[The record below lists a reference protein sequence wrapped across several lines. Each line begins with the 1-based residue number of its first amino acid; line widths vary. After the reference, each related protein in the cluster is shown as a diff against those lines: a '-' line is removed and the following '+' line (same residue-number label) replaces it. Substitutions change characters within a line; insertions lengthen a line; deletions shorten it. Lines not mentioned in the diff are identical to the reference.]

1 MVLLPSLCF
10 LVFCLLAPD
19 SYAKMGSGPEGILG
33 NEDAGDNYI
42 SLASFAWQHLAI
54 QKQLLP

>member
-19 SYAKMGSGPEGILG
+19 SYAKMGSGLEGILG
-33 NEDAGDNYI
+33 NEDAETTI
-42 SLASFAWQHLAI
+42 SHWLV
-54 QKQLLP
+54 LLGNIWPSRSSY